1 MFLHA
6 KFKLQVLHG
15 RYLHGGKVGM
25 MENEGFRRA
34 ISLSSIFSSRGRYG
48 CYEVYSRDVNI

>member
-1 MFLHA
+1 
-6 KFKLQVLHG
+6 
-15 RYLHGGKVGM
+15 M

-48 CYEVYSRDVNI
+48 WYEVYSRDVNI